1 MRRLVSPY
9 DGVPE
14 GKTQFV
20 SSSKVVAKLPLQQP
34 VVNAA
39 KDRLIQTFRFLK
51 ELNELR
57 NPVPRDLSHSSKL
70 LWIDDWPDHPFVTV
84 RRGDRTGDGDE
95 DANQAPEPLI
105 RVRRANLTR
114 CSAPPEEIVDWLKP
128 GWQDAEREIEVLPL
142 RNFADKD
149 AGTTTVAFEDDVSR
163 ASALKVWSAER
174 TKWAEAERPA
184 IVARRLFEDIH
195 ALWTSM
201 QREGDTA
208 ELVLA
213 DGMLNVGIESID
225 YPV

>member
-84 RRGDRTGDGDE
+84 RRGDRTGDGD
-95 DANQAPEPLI
+95 DGADQAPEPLI

-114 CSAPPEEIVDWLKP
+114 CPVPPEPIADWLKP
-128 GWQDAEREIEVLPL
+128 GWQAADQELEVIPL
-142 RNFADKD
+142 RSLANKD
-149 AGTTTVAFEDDVSR
+149 DGKIAVAFEDDASR
-163 ASALKVWSAER
+163 ASALKMWS
-174 TKWAEAERPA
+174 
-184 IVARRLFEDIH
+184 
-195 ALWTSM
+195 
-201 QREGDTA
+201 
-208 ELVLA
+208 
-213 DGMLNVGIESID
+213 
-225 YPV
+225 